1 MWPRN
6 ERLSLCHFM
15 MKSLPNVY
23 QIYWLTNLLYCEVPR
38 QIFCSKFHVRFY
50 SVEGKVSLSIFYLN
64 RMRMPQAEI
73 KVYEYF
79 TEMSV
84 CVIERFYVCSSVK
97 HTHIS
102 VWTVR
107 VYYPKNSITVKILT
121 TFWYWTYSWTNPQF
135 CFQFTLN
142 IQNVSFACHNL

>member
-1 MWPRN
+1 M
-6 ERLSLCHFM
+6 FT
-15 MKSLPNVY
+15 KS
-23 QIYWLTNLLYCEVPR
+23 YWLTNLLHFEVPR
-38 QIFCSKFHVRFY
+38 PIFYSKFQVRFY
-50 SVEGKVSLSIFYLN
+50 SGVGTISLSIFYLN
-64 RMRMPQAEI
+64 RMRMPQTEI

-79 TEMSV
+79 TEISV

-102 VWTVR
+102 VRTVR
-107 VYYPKNSITVKILT
+107 VYYPKNSYTVKILT
-121 TFWYWTYSWTNPQF
+121 TFCYWTYSWTNPQF